1 MSTKLTY
8 QNICGH
14 KTTIFAIKDN
24 SKILIS
30 VISTCS
36 TIQRFGLEKLL
47 FSEEELSLP
56 VTKISSL
63 VSLYEKITPSCFLPI
78 MIINVLR
85 MEGGFLSK
93 TLAKKNHLISVIEIE

>member
-63 VSLYEKITPSCFLPI
+63 VSPI

-93 TLAKKNHLISVIEIE
+93 TLAKKNHLISIIEIE